1 MRSAFIPKV
10 TIKDSASQMLTAHAF
25 SLEYG
30 FDFLAGVPRIILI
43 HNVAERGEI
52 IIASDAVHTI
62 VNSD

>member
-1 MRSAFIPKV
+1 
-10 TIKDSASQMLTAHAF
+10 MLTAHAF

-30 FDFLAGVPRIILI
+30 FDFLAGVPRIILV

-52 IIASDAVHTI
+52 IITSDAVHTI